1 MHCCGWQHTWRGLGS
16 CATAMPSTASDSGS
30 HARSTARSAVR
41 ASGDAMALAGTCGSR
56 TLAIELLALAR
67 LGHVQL
73 PDVPNSVL
81 CSLTL
86 LEQTRGLCK
95 ALSCSIS

>member
-1 MHCCGWQHTWRGLGS
+1 M
-16 CATAMPSTASDSGS
+16 AMPNTASDSGS

-41 ASGDAMALAGTCGSR
+41 ASGEAMALAGTCGSR

-67 LGHVQL
+67 LGHVYL
-73 PDVPNSVL
+73 PDVPDTVL
-81 CSLTL
+81 CPLTL
-86 LEQTRGLCK
+86 LKQLKVLCK